1 VYTAERLHVAGKV
14 GGVVITASELCNV
27 LIASALIRIWI
38 VTELERRMPAMFSGG
53 GDKTWTI

>member
-53 GDKTWTI
+53 GDKT